1 MQIEIEMTLTL
12 MSGCQ
17 GEHLVSVIP
26 LMSRYLHTERPRS
39 LFKATPSNI
48 RPTAT
53 CQYQFQF
60 HHIGTI

>member
-26 LMSRYLHTERPRS
+26 LMSRYLHTDRPWT
-39 LFKATPSNI
+39 LFYFLVCSA
-48 RPTAT
+48 RVV
-53 CQYQFQF
+53 F
-60 HHIGTI
+60 